1 MYEIKVEKIKGFNTL
16 KVSQDMFR
24 RFLNNF
30 LDSWEKDTRETIIP
44 LKISKV
50 KAKDYLRF
58 DYMILGKKEWLH
70 VVGPNTWY

>member
-1 MYEIKVEKIKGFNTL
+1 MFEIKVEKIKGFNTL

-50 KAKDYLRF
+50 KSKDYLRF

-70 VVGPNTWY
+70 VVGSNIWY

>member
-1 MYEIKVEKIKGFNTL
+1 MFEIKVEKIKGFNSL

-50 KAKDYLRF
+50 KSKDYLRF
-58 DYMILGKKEWLH
+58 EYIILGKKEWLH